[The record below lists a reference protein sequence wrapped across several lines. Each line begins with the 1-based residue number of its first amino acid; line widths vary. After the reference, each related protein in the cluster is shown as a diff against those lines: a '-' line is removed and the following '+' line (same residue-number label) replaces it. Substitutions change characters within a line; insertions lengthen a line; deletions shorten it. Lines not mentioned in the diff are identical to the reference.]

1 MEQNELPNDTQVVVT
16 LGELRQLVDISDF
29 SERQAI
35 LLEILEQVALE
46 AGGDDEPA
54 SLTVHQSDEV
64 QAALDQAHEAERLA
78 KAAAKVLQDTEA
90 DLGQEGTWFLE
101 LQSPYAS
108 QTRVLGPF
116 VGDKGSAIDAAEKEA
131 GAGERIVA
139 ITNRAG

>member
-78 KAAAKVLQDTEA
+78 